1 MLRLLAT
8 VIQFNHSGMVNT
20 AVYTAVFS
28 QTKGKCWKWRQCW
41 QMKEKQIFELVLIPF
56 LLLSDRRLA
65 EVTSLDCICL
75 HGCSVGFERGPVQPI
90 LFPKGLSRWFMDE
103 ATLGLALLTCIH
115 TQTHTHGVEK
125 WQAQMPCVWPG
136 SHAATQS
143 VSDSFTEPPCITAG
157 SLSDTH
163 PTSSSGHM

>member
-75 HGCSVGFERGPVQPI
+75 HGCSVVFERGPVQPI

-103 ATLGLALLTCIH
+103 ATLGLAHLTCIH
-115 TQTHTHGVEK
+115 TQTHTRCGEVTGTDALCLTWESCCHAK
-125 WQAQMPCVWPG
+125 CVWQLHWAPLYHG
-136 SHAATQS
+136 W
-143 VSDSFTEPPCITAG
+143 IT
-157 SLSDTH
+157 
-163 PTSSSGHM
+163 